1 MESGAEGA
9 GGGAESSAESSIPEG
24 GLQRVFFCHQCSR
37 RTFPNAEHIQVR
49 FFALSKKN
57 H

>member
-9 GGGAESSAESSIPEG
+9 GGGAESSAETSIPEG

-49 FFALSKKN
+49 FFCLVKEEI
-57 H
+57 